1 MKFLIFNIIV
11 SFSLGY
17 LLFSKPNENFNE
29 WIGNAKTK
37 VSEITKKEI
46 ISSLKKA
53 TNNKINKPN
62 INNVILEQKNE
73 EDNLKVSNN
82 DNETAINKNI
92 NKNNIDVKKPT
103 NEQQNIKQLI
113 KQVLMDKKINQ
124 LTKDNSKLYKDK
136 HIKKIKEI
144 KEIKKIEI
152 TSKFMSFEQ
161 RQNALAELITDME
174 IYHLNGLKH

>member
-82 DNETAINKNI
+82 DNETAINKN
-92 NKNNIDVKKPT
+92 NIDVKKPT
-103 NEQQNIKQLI
+103 NEQQNIRELI

-152 TSKFMSFEQ
+152 TSKFMTFEQ

>member
-1 MKFLIFNIIV
+1 MKFLIFNILV

-37 VSEITKKEI
+37 ISEITKKEI

-53 TNNKINKPN
+53 TNNKIKKPN

-73 EDNLKVSNN
+73 EDNLKVLNN
-82 DNETAINKNI
+82 DNETAI

-152 TSKFMSFEQ
+152 TSKFMTFEQ

-174 IYHLNGLKH
+174 IYHLNGLKN

>member
-53 TNNKINKPN
+53 TNNKIKKPN

-82 DNETAINKNI
+82 VNETAI

-144 KEIKKIEI
+144 KEIKEIEI